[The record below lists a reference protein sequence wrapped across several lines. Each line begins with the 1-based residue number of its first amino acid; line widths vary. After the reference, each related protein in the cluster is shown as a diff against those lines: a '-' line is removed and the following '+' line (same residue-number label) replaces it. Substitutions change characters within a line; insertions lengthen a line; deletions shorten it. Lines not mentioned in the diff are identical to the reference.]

1 MHVDILLLNCSRLIG
16 AHDGQLL
23 SGHLEQV
30 VYILMT
36 VLVQHA
42 GELALRL
49 QAAVANKRILELF
62 MSKRDK

>member
-1 MHVDILLLNCSRLIG
+1 MHVDILLLRCSRLIG

-30 VYILMT
+30 VYIWELLMT

-49 QAAVANKRILELF
+49 QAAVAN
-62 MSKRDK
+62 